1 MDGSL
6 SYQKFTK
13 YGSKDF
19 ENDSNFKNQD
29 PQLEH

>member
-19 ENDSNFKNQD
+19 EDDSNFKNQD
-29 PQLEH
+29 P

>member
-6 SYQKFTK
+6 SYQKSTK

-29 PQLEH
+29 P

>member
-13 YGSKDF
+13 HGSKDF

-29 PQLEH
+29 P